1 MTAKVGGSSIGSSIT
16 LTKGTSPTLP
26 YEFSGNVTGSSVT
39 LNVTRSSS
47 CTFWLKKVV
56 ITYTTSGG
64 GGGDDPEQ
72 LSAPTGLA
80 ASNETT
86 SSIDLSWNAVSNA
99 SSYTVSYTPTGGT
112 EQTVTSLTGTST
124 TLSNLTAGTTYSIK
138 IKAVGDGSSYS
149 DSGYSTAITASTTS
163 SGGGGGSEYFD
174 GTNSTDF
181 ILVNNAS
188 LLQAGDEVIVV
199 NKAGEYAMQLRT
211 TANQVDVAAS
221 VSNNIATSATATV
234 LTLGGSSS
242 GWSLSGDINGDTY
255 YLHTTSDA
263 TGGLSTKTSADTGWS
278 ISISS
283 DESDSDY
290 AAITYSNNTR
300 SIGYNSGAGA
310 GSRFRLYAASN
321 SQYRVKLYARRPVSK
336 DPLGTPDNVAIAAPS
351 TVGSLSLSWGTVT
364 NATGYTISY
373 TAAGGSE
380 QTTTSAT
387 NSATLTGLTGNTS
400 YTVKVKATD
409 SSDTYSD
416 SEWSSSATELTL
428 PGAPTGLTGGSAT
441 SEGFTASWTAPAG
454 GAASYTVE
462 VYKSSDTSTAVA
474 TQTDATSP
482 LTITGLE
489 SNTAYKFKVTATN
502 ASGSTASELSGE
514 ISTAAG
520 NLYILG
526 NVNGAAGF
534 APNEGVLMDYDSG
547 MYSKTVYFTGTDNYF
562 AFTTKLASQGGDA
575 GWSEINGASRYRRG
589 AKSADW
595 APFLITASDPGN
607 DMGGT
612 DSHGTYNWLSDQ
624 SNHNNG
630 EWSYNIAR
638 GLYLIE
644 QQDFKMYVTPLPL
657 TTTVTIPAATLKA
670 KKLTAE
676 WTAQANATKYLV
688 SISPAPTGWSDQE
701 VTATSYEFTDLT
713 AETQYTV
720 TVTPYY
726 NSFAGT
732 AATATAT
739 TAAAAVG
746 DFVLLTN
753 ASDLSA
759 GDEVMFVYASSATA
773 GKALTPTT
781 GSNHQASTDV
791 VISDGAIAADGNEG
805 LIFTVAKNGNNYQFI
820 RDENYLFWSS
830 STTIGYGEPSS
841 VDNKCDWGVTVD
853 SNDYHASVLNS
864 NSSRYIRYYT
874 TGTFRAYTSE
884 TQAST
889 ENIKIYYRTTSAKTP
904 LTKPTN
910 LTAATVTAH
919 TVTLTWDAVEHADS
933 YQVTIEGTGSYPA
946 ATNSVTIEGLN
957 DGTQYT
963 ATVVAIGS
971 GSYSNSPA
979 SDGATFTT
987 TQIARVTY
995 NKVTAE
1001 MLAEGDADAYQYIFV
1016 APIDAAVMGGNDE
1029 DARVGITE
1037 DVIIDSENDQAKV
1050 PTGAAI
1056 SLFTIE
1062 KDGTSYYFY
1071 DGTYYLATQS
1081 GVKLFSITDKNDAT
1095 YVATW
1100 NIDAA
1105 NSLITTT
1112 HSSGKAI
1119 RFNYASNYFKFRLYD
1134 TTGQHEAWL
1143 YRSTTK
1149 IALTAPEIKGVEDGG
1164 EYRFANITI
1173 GVPTSATSV
1182 EYTLTPAGGTAT
1194 SGTITAET
1202 TLPALVAGEGTVAY
1216 TLTATALR
1224 GSETATT
1231 TISFTL
1237 NADGESMATI
1247 DIPLNASTNAWGNN
1261 KKYTEAV
1268 SYLAEAADDDVK
1280 ATIVTTNGDANSGR
1294 YFTSNQSWRVYKKG
1308 GSLTLSVAPGLQITK
1323 AEFVYA
1329 EENGASIVAE
1339 NIAVSAGTYDATTH
1353 MWANTGATRD
1363 LRTVTFSPD
1372 GRTDYKYINVYYT
1385 TSATTAII
1393 NAPTIHFSDD
1403 SDVPATGK
1411 YTETQSVK
1419 FAAHGTSVNAN
1430 ESLQLWYT
1438 TDGSD
1443 PRSSSTR
1450 TQYTSGTVAITQTT
1464 DVRVAATFI
1473 GADWSAVTTANLALK
1488 PAKATI
1494 SPVTNTRRQAE
1505 ATGAVTLDVEA
1516 NGMTNIWLYYTISND
1531 LESNLDPNVKANTS
1545 TTTGRVLY
1553 DGSPVTI
1560 SSAWWNENT
1569 IIRVRATTDG
1579 DGTDDEFPST
1589 FSDLTTAKH
1598 YVVSDEF
1605 DATAAT
1611 NVGRTAF
1618 TANWEALANAT
1629 GYVLEVYSVK
1639 PGPTSGDYTLLNETF
1654 DSNGHANEGVGGRDS
1669 HFNFSGI
1676 TPTPTPIKEILT
1688 DVTGWEFDESSDQTI
1703 SRAAYE
1709 CVLVGSGNHGGSAE
1723 TPALTIP
1730 AGTTSLTLTFNVAG
1744 YDGTNESQTGIKL
1757 STDMGSIGSAGSTEY
1772 IADVTVN
1779 KGAWTATPAS
1789 YEIYPEGTSGGVTI
1803 YNSGANS
1810 RFFLDD
1816 VKVVAHVTGSGEGTP
1831 VTGSPFSINDGDAMS
1846 FVVTG
1851 LQPNTTYWYRVKGLQ
1866 NAVEVN
1872 CTNWNELVEVTT
1884 AQYATLGEE
1893 VATGYIDVPVN
1904 IAYVDDN
1911 GIAYG
1916 CASKGEHQITDG
1928 NATEYTEEDDY
1939 YSDKLEDYDQRDWVA
1954 LDGLTSPSTLVG
1966 KTIVNFA
1973 GTQDATKPGYY
1984 FNVTTQPA
1992 EADITDQSGN
2002 DVIAENTYQVRNLIA
2017 DNGDY
2022 NYVRPQIYEYTTKFN
2037 AGLKKDGNTWVVIGS
2052 TNAGVETIVLD
2063 TSLKTPT
2070 DEDVTA
2076 DGEYRDLEGV
2086 FVVVEG
2092 SRHAPL
2098 RSGSADLNNQS
2109 YQFLITKVS
2118 EVVTGVQTLKTDD
2131 VEYRLRGIYNLQGQ
2145 RVRETVPGQFYII
2158 NGKKTMVN
2166 SVIRDTDF

>member
-1 MTAKVGGSSIGSSIT
+1 MIYSTGSRAIGFNASASNRFAQYQTTNATYYVKLYKKADSRDKLGTPSVALTTNGYNTAT
-16 LTKGTSPTLP
+16 LT
-26 YEFSGNVTGSSVT
+26 
-39 LNVTRSSS
+39 
-47 CTFWLKKVV
+47 
-56 ITYTTSGG
+56 ITPATDEASLI
-64 GGGDDPEQ
+64 GD
-72 LSAPTGLA
+72 
-80 ASNETT
+80 
-86 SSIDLSWNAVSNA
+86 
-99 SSYTVSYTPTGGT
+99 YTV
-112 EQTVTSLTGTST
+112 TVTPSTGVT
-124 TLSNLTAGTTYSIK
+124 
-138 IKAVGDGSSYS
+138 
-149 DSGYSTAITASTTS
+149 
-163 SGGGGGSEYFD
+163 
-174 GTNSTDF
+174 
-181 ILVNNAS
+181 
-188 LLQAGDEVIVV
+188 
-199 NKAGEYAMQLRT
+199 
-211 TANQVDVAAS
+211 AS
-221 VSNNIATSATATV
+221 VSGTTV
-234 LTLGGSSS
+234 
-242 GWSLSGDINGDTY
+242 
-255 YLHTTSDA
+255 
-263 TGGLSTKTSADTGWS
+263 
-278 ISISS
+278 
-283 DESDSDY
+283 
-290 AAITYSNNTR
+290 
-300 SIGYNSGAGA
+300 
-310 GSRFRLYAASN
+310 
-321 SQYRVKLYARRPVSK
+321 
-336 DPLGTPDNVAIAAPS
+336 
-351 TVGSLSLSWGTVT
+351 
-364 NATGYTISY
+364 
-373 TAAGGSE
+373 
-380 QTTTSAT
+380 
-387 NSATLTGLTGNTS
+387 TLTGLTGGTS
-400 YTVKVKATD
+400 YTVSVVANPTDTDTYKSSDAGTTTFTTLTKLATPTLDAALAEPTKNSIYLVWDAVTNASSYTLYYKTSAASTWTEVTSITAAITPEYTITGLTAGTNYDIKVKAVGDGTTYADSDESTAITVKTNDDVPNLYVIGGVNGHTD
-409 SSDTYSD
+409 PNWVNTEYVQMTYDENTQKYTASVYFTGRNDGSDDNNNNYFGFSTG
-416 SEWSSSATELTL
+416 T
-428 PGAPTGLTGGSAT
+428 GANMFDADKQYFSAT
-441 SEGFTASWTAPAG
+441 SASGGVPGGTWGVWDEWLGGTMYIKLAGSDSGNQSWRIAKGDYNFTVDLNAKTFIATQLTLAAPTNVAASDTTSTSFKVTWTAVAGASGYKVYVDGTEAADVATTTATLSSGISAANTYSVTVVAYYSQTVSPASTAISVSTKPGNGHLAADGTTVTNDDSADPYAATTTTSFTFSGKSANATQYYSIDGGAATEYTAAFTISSVGAHSITYYSYYNGKVSATATRYVTVTASTVPQGTTTVTTASVKHTSLTVNWTAVSDATGYKLTLSPAPAG
-454 GAASYTVE
+454 GNPGDVGNVLTY
-462 VYKSSDTSTAVA
+462 AV
-474 TQTDATSP
+474 
-482 LTITGLE
+482 TGL
-489 SNTAYKFKVTATN
+489 S
-502 ASGSTASELSGE
+502 
-514 ISTAAG
+514 
-520 NLYILG
+520 
-526 NVNGAAGF
+526 
-534 APNEGVLMDYDSG
+534 
-547 MYSKTVYFTGTDNYF
+547 
-562 AFTTKLASQGGDA
+562 
-575 GWSEINGASRYRRG
+575 
-589 AKSADW
+589 
-595 APFLITASDPGN
+595 
-607 DMGGT
+607 
-612 DSHGTYNWLSDQ
+612 
-624 SNHNNG
+624 
-630 EWSYNIAR
+630 
-638 GLYLIE
+638 
-644 QQDFKMYVTPLPL
+644 
-657 TTTVTIPAATLKA
+657 
-670 KKLTAE
+670 
-676 WTAQANATKYLV
+676 
-688 SISPAPTGWSDQE
+688 
-701 VTATSYEFTDLT
+701 
-713 AETQYTV
+713 AETEYTI
-720 TVTPYY
+720 TVTPY
-726 NSFAGT
+726 NSVGDGT

-739 TAAAAVG
+739 TTATPNNVFEKATTIA
-746 DFVLLTN
+746 
-753 ASDLSA
+753 A
-759 GDEVMFVYASSATA
+759 GDEVIFVYENGTSS
-773 GKALTPTT
+773 KAM
-781 GSNHQASTDV
+781 
-791 VISDGAIAADGNEG
+791 G
-805 LIFTVAKNGNNYQFI
+805 LQNGNN
-820 RDENYLFWSS
+820 RAAVDVTVADDKVEADEATEEGESDKVYVFTVEEGTGDNAGQYAFRSNTNDYYLYAPGAASSKQNYLRQQAAAHYWVVDLTTPDIHSATNTIVPFMRYNSS
-830 STTIGYGEPSS
+830 STIFSCYTTNSGNGQYGVAIYKRSASTLQNQDAPTGVAYSNVAWNGATISWDAVSTADNGYTVTYTATGGESQTLEVEAGTTQATLS
-841 VDNKCDWGVTVD
+841 LLEDTEYTVTV
-853 SNDYHASVLNS
+853 HANATGTHKVSPESTPAVTF
-864 NSSRYIRYYT
+864 T
-874 TGTFRAYTSE
+874 TGTL
-884 TQAST
+884 
-889 ENIKIYYRTTSAKTP
+889 P
-904 LTKPTN
+904 
-910 LTAATVTAH
+910 
-919 TVTLTWDAVEHADS
+919 
-933 YQVTIEGTGSYPA
+933 
-946 ATNSVTIEGLN
+946 
-957 DGTQYT
+957 
-963 ATVVAIGS
+963 
-971 GSYSNSPA
+971 
-979 SDGATFTT
+979 
-987 TQIARVTY
+987 RVTY
-995 NKVTAE
+995 NKVTAA
-1001 MLAEGDADAYQYIFV
+1001 MLAESDADAYQYIFV
-1016 APIDAAVMGGNDE
+1016 APNDAAVMGGNND
-1029 DARVGITE
+1029 DARVGIAE
-1037 DVIIDSENDQAKV
+1037 GVIIDSENDQAKV
-1050 PTGAAI
+1050 PDGAAI

-1119 RFNYASNYFKFRLYD
+1119 RFNYASNFFKFRLYD

-1143 YRSTTK
+1143 YRSQTK
-1149 IALTAPEIKGVEDGG
+1149 IALAAPEVKGVVNGG
-1164 EYRFANITI
+1164 TYRFANITI

-1194 SGTITAET
+1194 TGTITAET

-1224 GSETATT
+1224 GDETATT

-1353 MWANTGATRD
+1353 TWTNTGATRD

-1411 YTETQSVK
+1411 YTEIQSVK

-1488 PAKATI
+1488 PAKATV
-1494 SPVTNTRRQAE
+1494 SPASGTRRQA
-1505 ATGAVTLDVEA
+1505 AASGAVTLDVEA

-1553 DGSPVTI
+1553 AGSPVTI

-1579 DGTDDEFPST
+1579 DGTDDEFPAT

-1629 GYVLEVYSVK
+1629 GYVLEVYSAK

-1654 DSNGHANEGVGGRDS
+1654 DANGHDNEGVAGRDGY
-1669 HFNFSGI
+1669 FNFDHW
-1676 TPTPTPIKEILT
+1676 TPTPTPITTILT
-1688 DVTGWEFDESSDQTI
+1688 DVSGWEFDETSASTI

-1709 CVLVGSGNHGGSAE
+1709 CVLIGSGNHNGSAE

-1744 YDGTNESQTGIKL
+1744 YDGTSESQTGIEL
-1757 STDMGSIGSAGSTEY
+1757 STDIGSIGTAESMEY
-1772 IADVTVN
+1772 SADVTVN

-1816 VKVVAHVTGSGEGTP
+1816 VKVVAHVTGSGAGTH

-1872 CTNWNELVEVTT
+1872 CTNWDELVEVTT

-1954 LDGLTSPSTLVG
+1954 LAGLTSPSTLVG